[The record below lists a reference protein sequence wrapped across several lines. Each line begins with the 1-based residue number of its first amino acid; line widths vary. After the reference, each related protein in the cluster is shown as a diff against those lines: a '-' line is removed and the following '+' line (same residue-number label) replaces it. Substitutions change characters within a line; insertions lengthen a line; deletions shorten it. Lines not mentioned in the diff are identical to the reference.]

1 MSSAVRPTNVARV
14 SLLMRTDLLLNSVRA
29 NSVDLLKVQNQLST
43 GLKLARPS
51 DNPAEAT
58 TIMYLDSLLER
69 QSQYM
74 GNINYADDYLAATDQ
89 ALGQSVDLVQEASS
103 LALQSV
109 GMGTDDAGRESNAV
123 IIDQIISQLVTL
135 ANTNCR
141 GSYVFAGCNGTEAP
155 FSESDGGVLFGG
167 DLTAMQ
173 TWVADDNQIGFSVDG
188 NDTFGAQSQRVVGTA
203 DLDPALTRQTLL
215 SDVNGA
221 TGLGVRL
228 GSIALSDGVS
238 SAVVDLSGCVTVGD
252 VIDKINAEA
261 TFLTVTD
268 PPSGSGL
275 EITSAGNITVQE
287 VGTGNTARDL
297 GIYLATG
304 AGAGVTL
311 NGQDVDARLTLAT
324 PVTALAGGAG
334 IDLSSGLIITNSL
347 VDPIAP
353 LTFSSAAT
361 LGDVLN
367 TINQAGV
374 AVRAQ
379 INEDGT
385 GINVHNLLSGSE
397 LTIGENGGTTATDLG
412 IRSMTGETLLADLN
426 GGEGVATTN
435 DAGDGI
441 IQVTARDGTTYD
453 VNLSTATTVQDVM
466 DLINSATG
474 GHVTAAL
481 TATGNGIELTD
492 TVSGA
497 ADLSVTTVSENGY
510 HVATQLGLEQSVGA
524 DTLTGQDVHPAEA
537 EGLFSQLLALRD
549 ALRQGGD
556 PAARDEAI
564 STAAAALE
572 TSRDDLSNMRGQVG
586 AQMQALESRRT
597 QIEDSQ
603 LALESL
609 RSDIRD
615 IDFTEAITRY
625 QNLYTAL
632 QANLMTGSQLT
643 SMSLLDFLG

>member
-1 MSSAVRPTNVARV
+1 MSSAVRPTNVGRV
-14 SLLMRTDLLLNSVRA
+14 SLLMRSDFFLDSVRT
-29 NSVDLLKVQNQLST
+29 NSVDLLEVQNQLST

-69 QSQYM
+69 QDQYAS
-74 GNINYADDYLAATDQ
+74 NIDYADDYLATTDT
-89 ALGQSVDLVQEASS
+89 ALGQSVDLVQEAYS

-123 IIDQIISQLVTL
+123 MIDQIISQLVTL
-135 ANTNCR
+135 ANTTCR

-155 FSESDGGVLFGG
+155 FAESDGGVLFGG

-203 DLDPALTRQTLL
+203 DLDPALTRSTLL
-215 SDVNGA
+215 SDLDGA
-221 TGLGVRL
+221 TGQGVRL
-228 GSIALSDGVS
+228 GSIAVSDGVL
-238 SAVVDLSGCVTVGD
+238 SAVVDLSNCVTIGD
-252 VIDKINAEA
+252 VIDKINTDA
-261 TFLTVTD
+261 TFVTVTD
-268 PPSGSGL
+268 PPNGSGL
-275 EITSAGNITVQE
+275 EITSPGNITVRE

-297 GIYLATG
+297 GIYRATG

-311 NGQDVDARLTLAT
+311 TGQDVDARLTLAT

-334 IDLSSGLIITNSL
+334 IDLSSGLVIANSL
-347 VDPIAP
+347 TDPIGP
-353 LTFSSAAT
+353 LDLSTATT

-367 TINQAGV
+367 IINQAGV

-385 GINVHNLLSGSE
+385 GLNVHNLLSGSE

-412 IRSMTGETLLADLN
+412 IRSMTGASLLADLN
-426 GGEGVATTN
+426 GAVGVATTN
-435 DAGDGI
+435 DAGDGV
-441 IQVTARDGTTYD
+441 IQVTARDGSSYD

-466 DLINSATG
+466 TLINTATG

-481 TATGNGIELTD
+481 ASLGNGIELTD

-497 ADLSVTTVSENGY
+497 GDLSVTTISENGY
-510 HVATQLGLEQSVGA
+510 HVAEQLGLQQAVSA
-524 DTLTGQDVHPAEA
+524 DTLTGDDVHPAQP

-549 ALRQGGD
+549 ALRQGGE
-556 PAARDEAI
+556 PAVRDEAI
-564 STAAAALE
+564 SAAASALE
-572 TSRDDLSNMRGQVG
+572 TSRKGLSDTRGQVG
-586 AQMQALESRRT
+586 AQMQALLSRRT
-597 QIEDSQ
+597 QIEDSR

-615 IDFTEAITRY
+615 VDFTEAITRY

-632 QANLMTGSQLT
+632 QANLTAGSQLT
-643 SMSLLDFLG
+643 SISLLDFLG